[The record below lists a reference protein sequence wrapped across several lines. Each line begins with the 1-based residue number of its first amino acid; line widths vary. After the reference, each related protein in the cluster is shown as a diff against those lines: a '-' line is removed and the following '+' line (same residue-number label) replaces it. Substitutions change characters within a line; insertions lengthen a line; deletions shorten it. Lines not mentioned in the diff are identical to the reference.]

1 MPASSDPLL
10 ESANVFL
17 VSLPAGPEVL
27 LRVIL
32 ELVAGDRHL
41 VAKARRLHCPGRR
54 RIIICRLVRVSTA
67 LPDRRQQ
74 EQGAGGGGG
83 DEGGDA
89 EDAAA
94 GRRLVRLL
102 LLLHLVP
109 LHLAARERERGGGTV
124 GNWLRRLERP
134 QSIRAAFVV
143 SSRWDPH
150 GHSHHHY
157 SICHALFRSL

>member
-17 VSLPAGPEVL
+17 VSLPAGPEVV
-27 LRVIL
+27 LRVTL
-32 ELVAGDRHL
+32 ELVAGDHHL
-41 VAKARRLHCPGRR
+41 AAKARRLHCPGRR

-109 LHLAARERERGGGTV
+109 LHLAARERERERECWGGGTH
-124 GNWLRRLERP
+124 WLRRLERP

-150 GHSHHHY
+150 GHSHL
-157 SICHALFRSL
+157 SCTLP

>member
-17 VSLPAGPEVL
+17 VSLPAGPEVV

-32 ELVAGDRHL
+32 ELVAGDHHL
-41 VAKARRLHCPGRR
+41 AAKARRLHCPGRR

-74 EQGAGGGGG
+74 EQGAGSGGG

-109 LHLAARERERGGGTV
+109 LHLAARERETEREWGGGGGGQWVT
-124 GNWLRRLERP
+124 GYGDWRGLRASGQL
-134 QSIRAAFVV
+134 
-143 SSRWDPH
+143 
-150 GHSHHHY
+150 
-157 SICHALFRSL
+157 L

>member
-27 LRVIL
+27 LRVTL
-32 ELVAGDRHL
+32 ELVAGDHHL
-41 VAKARRLHCPGRR
+41 AVKARRLHCPGRR

-102 LLLHLVP
+102 LLLYLVP
-109 LHLAARERERGGGTV
+109 LHLAARERERQRESGGGGQWVT
-124 GNWLRRLERP
+124 GYGDWRGLRASGQL
-134 QSIRAAFVV
+134 
-143 SSRWDPH
+143 
-150 GHSHHHY
+150 
-157 SICHALFRSL
+157 L